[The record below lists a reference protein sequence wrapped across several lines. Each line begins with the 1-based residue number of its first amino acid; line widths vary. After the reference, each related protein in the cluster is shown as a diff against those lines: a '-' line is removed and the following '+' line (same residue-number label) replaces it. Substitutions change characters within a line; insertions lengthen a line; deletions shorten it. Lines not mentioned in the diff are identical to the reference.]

1 MRVARRVREP
11 YAWLGVGALTLGIG
25 AALAGAG
32 VASADSTPSEGSA
45 SSASSASSSARS
57 AGSASRGD
65 AARPARV
72 RSAAVRTATAVANA
86 SSTAPASSAVPAG
99 AATASAARSTDT
111 VSSKI
116 RLGTAPN
123 AAALSNNFT
132 PPAAPWKPG
141 SLVQAAFQ
149 HGVLLHALQGQVLGY
164 QPTAQAS
171 QFASSGVDVAP
182 TVAGMI
188 NAHAEGQPLEYTV
201 TAEPLNGTVTIA
213 DDGSFIYTPDPAFLA
228 VGGTD
233 QVEVKVTNTARTLL
247 NLLGAP
253 RLSSDVTVPVTM
265 AAAAPGYSPL
275 GQPTP
280 EVPFTIW
287 NQSHHP
293 VVIDYY
299 EYNSSGAYIMSGPA
313 LKTVINPAG
322 TSGSS
327 ATWVLQEVGE
337 QNQLFINLTAPGLS
351 WWVSFSTKPS
361 NASGHD
367 LARCGDTTGGS
378 QCATDGYIT
387 AYLMDPAGTNVY
399 VDSSDAQQQSDY
411 LFNLCDGSFSNCR
424 YDYLSSDYKV
434 AYTQPVKPNGFSVAG
449 NDSPVQTWK
458 QITTTETTAYT
469 TAVTDSYTVSASA
482 STDQL
487 QVMTATVGGAYTK
500 ATGYSI
506 MTTSLYTQTDNYY
519 TPAYNY
525 LFLYAETPNL
535 LQWGDWTVSYGAT
548 TYHLKNVWFM
558 SPDGNGQAVV
568 VNYTCL
574 QGTSECDA
582 ALAGYLQNPVIA
594 PASVQKFLPT
604 PAVVLQ

>member
-1 MRVARRVREP
+1 MGTARRVRQP

-45 SSASSASSSARS
+45 SSARS

-72 RSAAVRTATAVANA
+72 RSASVRTASAAANA
-86 SSTAPASSAVPAG
+86 SSAAP

-132 PPAAPWKPG
+132 PPPRPWKPG
-141 SLVQAAFQ
+141 ALAQAAFQ

-213 DDGSFIYTPDPAFLA
+213 DDGSFIYTPDPEFLT

-233 QVEVKVTNTARTLL
+233 QFEVKVTNTARTLL

-265 AAAAPGYSPL
+265 TAAALGYSPL

-280 EVPFTIW
+280 EVPFQIW
-287 NQSHHP
+287 NQSHLP
-293 VVIDYY
+293 VVIDDY
-299 EYNSSGAYIMSGPA
+299 EYNSNGAYIMSGPA
-313 LKTVINPAG
+313 LGTVLNPAG
-322 TSGSS
+322 MPGSS

-337 QNQLFINLTAPGLS
+337 QQQLLVHLS
-351 WWVSFSTKPS
+351 PSAGDGWWVGFSTKPS

-367 LARCGDTTGGS
+367 LARCDVGNCT
-378 QCATDGYIT
+378 TDGYIT
-387 AYLMDPAGTNVY
+387 AYLMDPPGTLVT
-399 VDSSDAQQQSDY
+399 VESSDAQQQSDY
-411 LFNLCDGSFSNCR
+411 LFSLCDGSFSNCR
-424 YDYLSSDYKV
+424 YDYLSSDYKI
-434 AYTQPVKPNGFSVAG
+434 AYTQPTIPNGFTVVP
-449 NDSPVQTWK
+449 NNTPLTTWT
-458 QITTTETTAYT
+458 QLSSNTTTSYT
-469 TAVTDSYTVSASA
+469 SSVTDSSTVSGTFSYGQKDVFA
-482 STDQL
+482 ST
-487 QVMTATVGGAYTK
+487 VGA
-500 ATGYSI
+500 S
-506 MTTSLYTQTDNYY
+506 YTQSTGNSIQTSNTFTSTNNYY

-535 LQWGDWTVSYGAT
+535 LQWGDWTLSYAAT

-558 SPDGNGQAVV
+558 SPNSNGAAFVEP
-568 VNYTCL
+568 YTCR
-574 QGTSECDA
+574 QGTAECNA
-582 ALAGYLQNPVIA
+582 ALAGYLQNPIIA
-594 PASVQKFLPT
+594 PQEVTEFLPE
-604 PAVVLQ
+604 PAIVLQ